1 MEQGW
6 FTVLSLNT
14 CYEKVQGTSRAAVC
28 VYVLEKAET
37 PGTQGA
43 LGIACDIQ
51 TQRKS
56 PVHPSRNQTCRK
68 DGELWLYSTDLL
80 FLLKLR

>member
-14 CYEKVQGTSRAAVC
+14 RYEKVQGTSHAAVC
-28 VYVLEKAET
+28 VLVLGKGQT
-37 PGTQGA
+37 PGIQGA
-43 LGIACDIQ
+43 LGTACEIQ

-56 PVHPSRNQTCRK
+56 LVHRSKRQTSRK
-68 DGELWLYSTDLL
+68 DGELWLHSSELL
-80 FLLKLR
+80 CLLKLC